1 MEETYMLTQCNTML
15 MGFFFFQKKLSFGT
29 NGYFQSKH
37 DSSSI
42 NQQSLL
48 DWSTRCPQNVGKL
61 AILHVQVDGEL
72 ELVSGKITIILL
84 SQMSI

>member
-1 MEETYMLTQCNTML
+1 MLLFPPKNLCLCSKLWIRKDFLKFYMMEETYMLTQCNTML
-15 MGFFFFQKKLSFGT
+15 MDFFFFQKKLSFGT

-48 DWSTRCPQNVGKL
+48 D
-61 AILHVQVDGEL
+61 
-72 ELVSGKITIILL
+72 
-84 SQMSI
+84 